1 VDLAAKHRLQSRS
14 RPEYGGSIEARQK
27 QQIRPASR
35 ILAVD
40 ARSPPISE
48 Y

>member
-1 VDLAAKHRLQSRS
+1 VDLGAKHRLQGCS
-14 RPEYGGSIEARQK
+14 RPGYGGSIEAQQK

-40 ARSPPISE
+40 ARSPPMSA